1 MHAAHVAF
9 RSRKKFEE
17 ESELAASCGVLP
29 GVETEVK
36 RSHRLGSLGS
46 ECRRRGGAAAVVLSV
61 GEVVAVV
68 EVGILFLVV
77 ITVSRVDSGVVSAE
91 FCPID

>member
-46 ECRRRGGAAAVVLSV
+46 ECRRRAVAAVVLSV

>member
-36 RSHRLGSLGS
+36 RSHRYGSLGS
-46 ECRRRGGAAAVVLSV
+46 ECRRRAVAAVVLSV

-77 ITVSRVDSGVVSAE
+77 ITVSRVDSGVVCAE